1 MKDSERAAFLVA
13 FQEVLK
19 PLMRIGRHYGLS
31 GHDLWDSFAQ
41 SSVEFEAERINRT
54 EQRSA
59 SPARVAMFTG
69 LNKNEVV
76 SRLAQQGLAAKNYAR
91 RAQVLSE
98 ILNAWHT
105 QQGYAA
111 VYDLARE
118 IPFDDERGR
127 ASFVALCD
135 QIAPEFDPQAL
146 LDDLF
151 ESSCIERLEGG
162 YLRPVTR
169 AYVLPPGDVARLD
182 RMGKVLL
189 NFSEAFATSLVGDSG
204 RFASFSE
211 RTLITDFALSNPGA
225 AIFNSEVRIRG
236 TKLLTDLDSW
246 LSTQAP
252 RVSAE
257 EGPRFGCGLYVF
269 EDIAS
274 VGRARIEVEEEP
286 DEISSDSSAG
296 AVNEEFVLDVLNH
309 PLSKLEG

>member
-76 SRLAQQGLAAKNYAR
+76 SRLAQQGLAAKNYTR

-118 IPFDDERGR
+118 IPFDDERGPGG
-127 ASFVALCD
+127 LD
-135 QIAPEFDPQAL
+135 LHAPPLARDWPHRGA
-146 LDDLF
+146 
-151 ESSCIERLEGG
+151 
-162 YLRPVTR
+162 
-169 AYVLPPGDVARLD
+169 PG
-182 RMGKVLL
+182 
-189 NFSEAFATSLVGDSG
+189 
-204 RFASFSE
+204 
-211 RTLITDFALSNPGA
+211 
-225 AIFNSEVRIRG
+225 
-236 TKLLTDLDSW
+236 
-246 LSTQAP
+246 
-252 RVSAE
+252 
-257 EGPRFGCGLYVF
+257 
-269 EDIAS
+269 
-274 VGRARIEVEEEP
+274 
-286 DEISSDSSAG
+286 
-296 AVNEEFVLDVLNH
+296 
-309 PLSKLEG
+309 PLSDLAAWRALQHQIDAPLQTHQSMMPQPSCCLDHSCTIG